1 MERLGY
7 WRDPLN
13 SWNRDIGNEH
23 DLLPAPSS
31 AAGRGGIC
39 FGVSLVH
46 TKFCERSR
54 IQVTLEF
61 PPDLDRLPET
71 VEVGLFNALQEA
83 LENGHRHA

>member
-23 DLLPAPSS
+23 DLLLAPSS
-31 AAGRGGIC
+31 VARRGGISFC
-39 FGVSLVH
+39 GSLVH
-46 TKFCERSR
+46 ARFCERSR

-83 LENGHRHA
+83 L